1 MLGTGSTSD
10 GDSLRQRLLPEAAAA
25 RYNIVQVC
33 TGNGGSFQVE
43 LVRFDCILVS
53 HSPRPITYQRFWL
66 EPIAVGVP
74 KNLMKLQSSWFQA
87 SKGGSCVSPTV
98 FISIYLHILDC
109 FMSFNRFL
117 LSCFIDA
124 WFSLQWPGQQMSTAD
139 RASSGLELQRWANR
153 NSGTVS
159 TGFYETIHWHSFL

>member
-1 MLGTGSTSD
+1 MYLCHDPQLTTMLGTGSTSD

-25 RYNIVQVC
+25 RYNIVQVS

-87 SKGGSCVSPTV
+87 SAHSV
-98 FISIYLHILDC
+98 YLHIYIYPY
-109 FMSFNRFL
+109 FRL
-117 LSCFIDA
+117 LYQF
-124 WFSLQWPGQQMSTAD
+124 
-139 RASSGLELQRWANR
+139 
-153 NSGTVS
+153 
-159 TGFYETIHWHSFL
+159 